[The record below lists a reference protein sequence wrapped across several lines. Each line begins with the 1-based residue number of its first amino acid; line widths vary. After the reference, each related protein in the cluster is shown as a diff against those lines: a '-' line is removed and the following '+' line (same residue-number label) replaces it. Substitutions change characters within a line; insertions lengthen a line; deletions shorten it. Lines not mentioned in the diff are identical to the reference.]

1 MAANKF
7 ATMLHNNTNNIT
19 LILIYTLLEWLL
31 IILLLLNSVF
41 SYLIIKFTQF
51 FGLNPPCFACARIDR
66 IQHHLCEL
74 HSKEVSELK
83 FCSNHKKLAEFRDMC
98 ENCSSSDPGSNNSNN
113 LNNRKLAEP
122 RNIVFSKVE
131 RIDVMQIDGEG
142 EVDLKCSCCGVNFER
157 KSSCF
162 VIHPLWDVMDIA
174 QKVNSIDDYVEK
186 KVSNDR
192 IGSNYEEEF
201 ETEETEETE
210 ETGETGETEETGEQE
225 VEISRELNSIEE
237 NLIQFEN
244 GEDLNSQDLQFF
256 TEYSGDKLFPFELA
270 DGKTEEHQNVIEEED
285 HEFGDFQEA
294 QMNSQETVV
303 CHENLTDL
311 IDFGDEKVAANEET
325 QTQSIETEEVQED
338 DSDSH
343 PAHEEE
349 EVVSIGTHIP
359 VLDLCDEI
367 ILEEP
372 STVYDSLHSN
382 LENDC
387 EKAQGEENVG
397 DLKNLSVKIEEIE
410 EERAPDTPSGMYSPN
425 PFHKRWLIP
434 KTKDSWADESFDG
447 SVISETDS
455 GDPVN
460 TAEKLKSA
468 LKAERKA
475 LRDLYLELEEERNA
489 SAIAANETMAMIN
502 RLQEEKAAMQMEA
515 LQYQRMM
522 EEQSEYDQE
531 ALQLLNELMM
541 KKEKELESCRKKVL
555 EYKAKEKMKTSS
567 VSWSH
572 SEDDEGSSVDLYHVP
587 EDANTLDVD
596 RKIQH
601 VHTPIDSVLDLE
613 STLADFEEE
622 RISILEQLKF
632 LEEKLVALSDE
643 EDQHFAN
650 VRVIEDHYEETNT
663 IGFSGQVIECT
674 TNGFVRTG
682 KQAMGKQLLPLFD
695 AISNVAEDDVT
706 VRNGYKNGFHP
717 SKFEDTAVM
726 RFELEKKRIDME
738 EEIDQLHVRLQ
749 ALEADREFLKH
760 CIGSMKKGDKGMEV
774 LLEILHHLRDL
785 RDVNLRAKSYTEN
798 VLL

>member
-19 LILIYTLLEWLL
+19 LILIYTLLEWIL

-66 IQHHLCEL
+66 IQYHLCEL

-83 FCSNHKKLAEFRDMC
+83 FCSNHKKLAEFRAMC
-98 ENCSSSDPGSNNSNN
+98 ENCSSSDPGP
-113 LNNRKLAEP
+113 NNRKLAEP

-131 RIDVMQIDGEG
+131 RIDVMQIDGES

-174 QKVNSIDDYVEK
+174 QKVNSIDDYIEK
-186 KVSNDR
+186 KVSDDR

-201 ETEETEETE
+201 ETEETGETEETE
-210 ETGETGETEETGEQE
+210 ETGEHE
-225 VEISRELNSIEE
+225 VEITRELNSIEE

-244 GEDLNSQDLQFF
+244 GEDLDSQDLQFF

-270 DGKTEEHQNVIEEED
+270 DKKTEELSDSIEEEEED

-294 QMNSQETVV
+294 KMNLQETVV
-303 CHENLTDL
+303 FHENLSDL
-311 IDFGDEKVAANEET
+311 IDFGDEKVATNEET
-325 QTQSIETEEVQED
+325 QIRLIDTGEVQED

-359 VLDLCDEI
+359 VLDSCDEI

-382 LENDC
+382 IENDC
-387 EKAQGEENVG
+387 EKAQEEENVG

-410 EERAPDTPSGMYSPN
+410 EERAPDTPSGMHSPN
-425 PFHKRWLIP
+425 PFHKKWLIP
-434 KTKDSWADESFDG
+434 KAGAEESFDG
-447 SVISETDS
+447 SVISETDN

-468 LKAERKA
+468 LKSERKA

-489 SAIAANETMAMIN
+489 SAVAANETMAMIN

-541 KKEKELESCRKKVL
+541 KKEKELESYRKKVL

-567 VSWSH
+567 VS
-572 SEDDEGSSVDLYHVP
+572 EDDEGSSVDLYHVT

-601 VHTPIDSVLDLE
+601 AHTPIDSVLDLE

-650 VRVIEDHYEETNT
+650 VRVIEDHYEETNA

-674 TNGFVRTG
+674 TNNGFVRTG

-695 AISNVAEDDVT
+695 VAEDDVT
-706 VRNGYKNGFHP
+706 VRNGYENGFHP